1 MTWPPAA
8 AKLVVNVAV
17 PSRPTAAVPSTTLP
31 SLNVTVPV
39 GVPAP
44 GATAATVAVKVTA
57 WPVTAGLT
65 DDPRVSVVAAG
76 LTVTVAAAEVLA
88 AKPLTPKKE
97 AVSAWVPTNSDV
109 GRVAW
114 PVPSSGAE
122 PSSVLP
128 SLKKTVPIGVPAGEV
143 TVAVSVSICPTT
155 AVASDELSVVV
166 VGASVTGAAVFSSTP
181 TVPEEELAATRSTRP
196 SPFRSAAATAK
207 GSLPPVE
214 NLCGD
219 WNGTPNVPSP
229 FPLNTDS
236 PSGRAASP
244 PTATSSRPSLLK
256 SPRTTSPSSP
266 PWGLLRMG
274 APKVPSPLPAAP
286 RVERQGYPHHR

>member
-1 MTWPPAA
+1 MACPPAA
-8 AKLVVNVAV
+8 AKLVV
-17 PSRPTAAVPSTTLP
+17 SAAVPPGPTATVARTVLP
-31 SLNVTVPV
+31 SLKVTVPV

-44 GATAATVAVKVTA
+44 GETAATVAVKVTA

-65 DDPRVSVVAAG
+65 DDFRATVVAAG
-76 LTVTVAAAEVLA
+76 LTVTATAAEVLA

-109 GRVAW
+109 GRVAR
-114 PVPSSGAE
+114 PAASSGAE

-128 SLKKTVPIGVPAGEV
+128 SRKKTVPIGVPVWEP
-143 TVAVSVSICPTT
+143 TVAVSVSICPKT
-155 AVASDELSVVV
+155 AVAVDVLSVVV
-166 VGASVTGAAVFSSTP
+166 VGAATTGVDLFSSTP
-181 TVPEEELAATRSTRP
+181 TLLEEVLAATRSTRP
-196 SPFRSAAATAK
+196 SPFRSAAATPK

-219 WNGTPNVPSP
+219 RNGAPNVPSP
-229 FPLNTDS
+229 FPVITVS

-256 SPRTTSPSSP
+256 SPRATSPSP
-266 PWGLLRMG
+266 P
-274 APKVPSPLPAAP
+274 AD
-286 RVERQGYPHHR
+286 